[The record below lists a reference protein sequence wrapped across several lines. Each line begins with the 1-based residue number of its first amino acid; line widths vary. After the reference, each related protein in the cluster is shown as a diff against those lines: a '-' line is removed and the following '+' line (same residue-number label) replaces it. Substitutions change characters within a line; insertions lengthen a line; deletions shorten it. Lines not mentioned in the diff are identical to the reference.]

1 MPFINRELSWLDFNL
16 RVLEEAE
23 DTSNPLLERLR
34 FLGIFSSNLD
44 EFFMVRVGSLQS
56 LVVSGNGNGKRDI
69 AGLSPA
75 QQHEAVLKKTVAM
88 MEAYN
93 TVQKSLFSAL
103 ASAGII
109 RLKPNTLLLRE
120 QDEIR
125 QQFLD
130 SMLPLVSAIIVDPKH
145 PFPYLPG
152 GTTFL
157 AARLKYKNGEKL
169 GLMLYPEAAPHMV
182 FMPAGNIRFFLFED
196 AALRYSNEIF
206 PKHEVLEC
214 GVFRVTRSA
223 DLELDDDALPEDT
236 DYTDAMARVLE
247 QRKSLKPVRLQS
259 HLPESARLSQ
269 SLARR
274 FNLVPWQVIP
284 QKGPLDLRFVPTLIE
299 TARRKGF
306 SGLHFRELKSVYAP
320 GLKHGESVIRQVRQR
335 DHLLIHPYVNFD
347 AVLALLRE
355 AAHDPTVIAVRQ
367 TLYRISSHSEV
378 VRYLAAA
385 AQNGKEVT
393 VAVEL
398 KARFDEASNLS
409 WAAVLED
416 AGCRVIYGGPL
427 KVHAKLLLITRSTS
441 KGLQHTAHV
450 STGNYNENTARQYGD
465 IGLLTARREI
475 ADDIVLFFRELCA
488 GVPAGST
495 RLLDLSPDGIRR
507 RLCLLI
513 DAEITAVKQGGAG
526 RIVLKANSLADKDIM
541 DRLIAAS
548 RAGVK
553 VDLIIRG
560 ICSLKAGVPGLTENI
575 RVTSIVGRFL
585 EHARIYWFAHHD
597 RLFISSADLLPRNLN
612 TRMEVLCPVLDTGIV
627 LRLKQMLLLQ
637 LRDVSKGRR
646 MLPDGRYT
654 RLEAPDG
661 IHDSQLA
668 QFEICALEAGQQHRR
683 NRRTLQRWI
692 SGTLIWLGRRFAP
705 H

>member
-1 MPFINRELSWLDFNL
+1 MQTPFINRELSWLDFNL
-16 RVLEEAE
+16 RVLKEAE
-23 DTSNPLLERLR
+23 DMSNPLLERLR

-44 EFFMVRVGSLQS
+44 EFFMVRVGGLQN
-56 LVVSGNGNGKRDI
+56 LVASGVGRQDI

-75 QQHEAVLKKTVAM
+75 QQQSAILKKTVGL
-88 MEAYN
+88 METYN
-93 TVQKSLFSAL
+93 AVQKSLFSAL
-103 ASAGII
+103 ACDGIV
-109 RLKPNTLLLRE
+109 RLKPDTLSAHE
-120 QDEIR
+120 QDALR

-130 SMLPLVSAIIVDPKH
+130 VMLPLVSAIIVDPKH

-152 GTTFL
+152 GATFA

-169 GLMLYPEAAPHMV
+169 GLMLYPEAAPHIA
-182 FMPAGNIRFFLFED
+182 FMPAGDIRFFLFED
-196 AALRYSNEIF
+196 AAMRYSDEIF

-223 DLELDDDALPEDT
+223 DLELDDGALSEDA
-236 DYTDAMARVLE
+236 DYTGAMARVLE
-247 QRKSLKPVRLQS
+247 QRKSLEPVRLQS
-259 HLPESARLSQ
+259 HLPEPARLSQ

-274 FNLVPWQVIP
+274 FGLIPEQIIP
-284 QKGPLDLRFVPTLIE
+284 QKGPLDLRFIPTLIE
-299 TARRKGF
+299 TARTKGF
-306 SGLHFRELKSVYAP
+306 AGMHFRELKSVYAP
-320 GLKHGESVIRQVRQR
+320 GLKHGESVIRQVRVR
-335 DHLLIHPYVNFD
+335 DHLMIHPYVNFD

-355 AAHDPTVIAVRQ
+355 AAHDASVVAVRQ

-427 KVHAKLLLITRSTS
+427 KVHAKLLLITRSTP
-441 KGLQHTAHV
+441 KGLQHTAHI

-488 GVPAGST
+488 GVPAGPT
-495 RLLDLSPDGIRR
+495 RLLDLSPGGIRR

-513 DAEITAVKQGGAG
+513 DAEMTAVKQGGTG

-560 ICSLKAGVPGLTENI
+560 ICSLKAGVPGLTDNI
-575 RVTSIVGRFL
+575 RVISIVGRFL
-585 EHARIYWFAHHD
+585 EHARVYWFANAD
-597 RLFISSADLLPRNLN
+597 KLFISSADLLPRNLN
-612 TRMEVLCPVLDTGIV
+612 TRMEVLCPILDAGIA
-627 LRLKQMLLLQ
+627 LRLKEMLLLQ

-646 MLPDGRYT
+646 MLPEGRYA
-654 RLEAPDG
+654 RLETPDG

-668 QFEICALEAGQQHRR
+668 QFEICTLEAGQQPRR
-683 NRRTLQRWI
+683 NRRALRRWL
-692 SGTLIWLGRRFAP
+692 SGALVRLGRWFAP